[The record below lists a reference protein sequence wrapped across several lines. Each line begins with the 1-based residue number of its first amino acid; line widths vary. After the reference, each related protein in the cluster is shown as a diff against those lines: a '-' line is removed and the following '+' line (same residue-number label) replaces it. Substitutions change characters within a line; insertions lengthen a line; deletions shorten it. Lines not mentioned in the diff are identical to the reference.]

1 VDLNRFFI
9 TINVL
14 HLAPVDSIIDLD
26 NVPIVVKI
34 VLHAMGVVQVN
45 VILANILT
53 CIIHISVN

>member
-14 HLAPVDSIIDLD
+14 HLAPVDSIIDQD

>member
-9 TINVL
+9 TINVF